1 MIEKE
6 NQNMQTSSLKKN
18 FNTIGNTVLYI
29 AFSAIPLDIEGSNL
43 ENTGWMPSESDIKL
57 MDEESYK
64 LAVEEC
70 NLKNAKVLF
79 KNISLLWDS
88 CDCVDG
94 YGCSHGSYVYQIDVF
109 SKGKNITIE
118 YTDGDSLEF
127 YNEGK
132 YCKIP
137 TAGATI
143 FDFVR
148 MCEIC
153 EIELELS
160 DYGMSLLK

>member
-1 MIEKE
+1 
-6 NQNMQTSSLKKN
+6 MQTDSLKN
-18 FNTIGNTVLYI
+18 VSPTIGNAVLYA
-29 AFSAIPLDIEGSNL
+29 AFSVIPLDIEGSNL
-43 ENTGWMPSESDIKL
+43 ENTGWMPSKKDISY
-57 MDEESYK
+57 MGEESYK
-64 LAVEEC
+64 LAIEEC

-79 KNISLLWDS
+79 KNVSLQWDS
-88 CDCVDG
+88 CDCGDG
-94 YGCSHGSYVYQIDVF
+94 YGCSHGSYVYEINIF
-109 SKGKNITIE
+109 SNGKNITIE

-137 TAGATI
+137 TTGATI
-143 FDFVR
+143 FDFIR

-160 DYGMSLLK
+160 DYAVSLLK

>member
-1 MIEKE
+1 
-6 NQNMQTSSLKKN
+6 MQTDSLKN
-18 FNTIGNTVLYI
+18 VTPTIGNAVLYA
-29 AFSAIPLDIEGSNL
+29 AFSVIPLDIEGSNL
-43 ENTGWMPSESDIKL
+43 ENTGWMPSESDIKY
-57 MDEESYK
+57 MGEESYK

-79 KNISLLWDS
+79 NNVSLQWDS
-88 CDCVDG
+88 CDCGDG
-94 YGCSHGSYVYQIDVF
+94 YGCSHGSYVYEINIF
-109 SKGKNITIE
+109 SNGKNISIE

-127 YNEGK
+127 YNEGR

-143 FDFVR
+143 FDFIR

-153 EIELELS
+153 EIQLELS
-160 DYGMSLLK
+160 DYAVSLLK

>member
-1 MIEKE
+1 ME
-6 NQNMQTSSLKKN
+6 NVDLKN
-18 FNTIGNTVLYI
+18 ETPTFGNAVLYA
-29 AFSAIPLDIEGSNL
+29 AFSSIPLDIEGSNL
-43 ENTGWMPSESDIKL
+43 GNTGWMPSESDIKY
-57 MDEESYK
+57 MGEESYK
-64 LAVEEC
+64 LAVEEW
-70 NLKNAKVLF
+70 NLINAKVLF
-79 KNISLLWDS
+79 KNVSLQWDS
-88 CDCVDG
+88 CDCGDG
-94 YGCSHGSYVYQIDVF
+94 YGCSHGSYVYEINIF

-143 FDFVR
+143 FDFIR

-160 DYGMSLLK
+160 DYAVSLLK

>member
-1 MIEKE
+1 
-6 NQNMQTSSLKKN
+6 MQTDSLKN
-18 FNTIGNTVLYI
+18 VSPTIGNAVLYA
-29 AFSAIPLDIEGSNL
+29 AFSVIPLDIEGSNL
-43 ENTGWMPSESDIKL
+43 ENTGWMPKDISY
-57 MDEESYK
+57 MGEDSYK
-64 LAVEEC
+64 LAVEEY

-79 KNISLLWDS
+79 KNVSLQWDS
-88 CDCVDG
+88 CDCGDG
-94 YGCSHGSYVYQIDVF
+94 YGCSHGSYVYEINIF
-109 SKGKNITIE
+109 SNGKNITIE

-143 FDFVR
+143 FDFIR

-153 EIELELS
+153 EIQLELS
-160 DYGMSLLK
+160 DYAVSLLK

>member
-1 MIEKE
+1 MSVKAD
-6 NQNMQTSSLKKN
+6 LKKITPT
-18 FNTIGNTVLYI
+18 FGNVLLYA
-29 AFSAIPLDIEGSNL
+29 AFSSIPLDIEGSNL
-43 ENTGWMPSESDIKL
+43 ENTGWMPSESDIKF
-57 MDEESYK
+57 MGDERYK
-64 LAVEEC
+64 LAVKEC
-70 NLKNAKVLF
+70 NLKNSKVLF
-79 KNISLLWDS
+79 KNVSLQWDS
-88 CDCVDG
+88 CDCGDG
-94 YGCSHGSYVYQIDVF
+94 YGCSHGSYVYEINIF
-109 SKGKNITIE
+109 SNGKNITIE
-118 YTDGDSLEF
+118 YTDGDTLEF

-160 DYGMSLLK
+160 DYAVSLLK

>member
-1 MIEKE
+1 
-6 NQNMQTSSLKKN
+6 MQTDSLKN
-18 FNTIGNTVLYI
+18 VSPTIGNAVLYA
-29 AFSAIPLDIEGSNL
+29 AFSVIPLDIEGSNL
-43 ENTGWMPSESDIKL
+43 ENTGWMPSEKEIRY
-57 MDEESYK
+57 MGEESYK
-64 LAVEEC
+64 LAIEEC

-79 KNISLLWDS
+79 KNVSLQWDS
-88 CDCVDG
+88 CDCGDG
-94 YGCSHGSYVYQIDVF
+94 YGCSHGSYVYEINIF

-132 YCKIP
+132 YCIIP
-137 TAGATI
+137 TSGATI

-160 DYGMSLLK
+160 DYAVSLLK